1 MTCHRLALS
10 TLPPRSGRINSP
22 GLFSLSRSPST
33 NADRRT
39 ELMATPADGLA
50 GELPP
55 NTSGKLAN
63 PTSIRNVNSLVS
75 LSFMT
80 FCLPRPSDC
89 ETPDRANPAFSTRSK
104 SSHFDTS
111 PFTFR
116 RRTRKWIGRPMRLD
130 PRLGPAWRSHKQTSG
145 VRSSMRQPRLLE
157 LLRACHP
164 IRGPTCAQRQRPKA
178 VSLSPYSLFAAAG
191 SDGEPVTLFWQ

>member
-75 LSFMT
+75 LSLMT
-80 FCLPRPSDC
+80 FCLPRPSDR
-89 ETPDRANPAFSTRSK
+89 ETPDRAARRSAPTRSEVTPIPIRLPADGGQVNG
-104 SSHFDTS
+104 SED
-111 PFTFR
+111 PCGLAARGIVR
-116 RRTRKWIGRPMRLD
+116 RGGAAGKRAASDQSAATPLLD
-130 PRLGPAWRSHKQTSG
+130 IP
-145 VRSSMRQPRLLE
+145 E
-157 LLRACHP
+157 LLR
-164 IRGPTCAQRQRPKA
+164 T
-178 VSLSPYSLFAAAG
+178 
-191 SDGEPVTLFWQ
+191 